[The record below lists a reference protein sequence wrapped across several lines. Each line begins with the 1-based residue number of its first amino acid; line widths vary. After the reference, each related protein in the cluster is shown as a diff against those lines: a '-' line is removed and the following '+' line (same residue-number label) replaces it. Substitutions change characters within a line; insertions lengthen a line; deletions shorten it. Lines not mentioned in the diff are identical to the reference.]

1 MEEKTKMLH
10 RLRRI
15 EGQVRGIQR
24 MIEDDRNSIDVI
36 TQLQAIRAAI
46 SRVETE
52 IVRQRVAECVRL
64 AVGDQNEVRKRERA
78 EELIRVLVRR
88 PN

>member
-1 MEEKTKMLH
+1 MLH

-24 MIEDDRNSIDVI
+24 MIEDDRRSIDVI
-36 TQLQAIRAAI
+36 TQLQAVCAAI

-52 IVRQRVAECVRL
+52 IVRQHVVECVRL
-64 AVGDQNEVRKRERA
+64 AVGKQNEDEQRERA